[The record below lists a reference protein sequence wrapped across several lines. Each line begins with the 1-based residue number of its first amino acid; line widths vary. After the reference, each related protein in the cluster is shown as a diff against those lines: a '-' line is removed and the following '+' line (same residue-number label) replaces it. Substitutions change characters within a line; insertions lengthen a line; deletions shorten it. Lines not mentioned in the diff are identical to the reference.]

1 MAANANDKLIKGARR
16 FSTTLAATIADGAAT
31 SMSLTSTT
39 GLPTDTAVELVIDRV
54 DANGN
59 KTPSKEEVVRGVVS
73 GTSVINLVRGVEGTA
88 QGHSAGAVVE
98 ARLTADQ
105 WNRMV
110 DWGLTEHAQDGTHDS
125 TKVAMLA
132 GAQTF
137 TGAKTFGSGLLKAT
151 RPQITTS
158 IDDANGNEV
167 IETPATPSAV
177 NQVKITNAATGN
189 NPTIEASGDDTTIPL
204 FLKGKSASVG
214 VEGIYDNGNI
224 TGSVTINMKKGSR
237 QKATLTGNVTL
248 NFSNPVEGQA
258 LELFLIQDATGGRT
272 ISFTPTINWQDNT
285 TPTWTTT
292 ADKVNVIVLRY
303 IGTSWY
309 GIGAKFA

>member
-1 MAANANDKLIKGARR
+1 MAANTDKLIKGVRR
-16 FSTTLAATIADGAAT
+16 FSTTLAASIADGTVT
-31 SMSLTSTT
+31 STSLTSTT

-110 DWGLTEHAQDGTHDS
+110 DWALTEHAQDGTHDS
-125 TKVAMLA
+125 TKVAML
-132 GAQTF
+132 GGTQTF

-167 IETPATPSAV
+167 IETPATASAV
-177 NQVKITNAATGN
+177 NQVKITNASTGN
-189 NPTIEASGDDTTIPL
+189 SPTISASGDDTYIPL
-204 FLKGKSASVG
+204 LLTGKSASPRVG
-214 VEGIYDNGNI
+214 GVYDNGNLTGAI
-224 TGSVTINMKKGSR
+224 TIDMNKGTR
-237 QKATLTGNVTL
+237 QKGTLTGNVTITI
-248 NFSNPVEGQA
+248 SNPSEGEA
-258 LELFLIQDATGGRT
+258 LELFLLQDATGGRT
-272 ISFTPTINWQDNT
+272 ISFTTTVVWQDNT
-285 TPTWTTT
+285 TPTFTTT
-292 ADKVNVIVLRY
+292 ASKMNVINLRY
-303 IGTSWY
+303 VGSTWY
-309 GIGAKFA
+309 GVGAKFA